1 MTCSGVLAGS
11 IPATALSPIP
21 VGYRERKE
29 RVMRY
34 LVHRGT
40 GTILGVNDDLVIVDV
55 DDIVDLDE
63 SDILEL
69 ADNVPAWNKAIIGN
83 AYDLPIDISDQG
95 IADELTVY
103 VANWS
108 YVNVEIGE
116 TDSYGYC
123 LANPDTWP
131 LIRGIVLDD
140 VALWSEY
147 SDTFANAVITVAN
160 EHSAMN
166 GVAE

>member
-1 MTCSGVLAGS
+1 
-11 IPATALSPIP
+11 
-21 VGYRERKE
+21 
-29 RVMRY
+29 MRY
-34 LVHRGT
+34 LVDRGT
-40 GTILGVNDDLVIVDV
+40 GTIVPVNGDLVIVDIEHDQFDSENILYRANKANPKANFV
-55 DDIVDLDE
+55 D
-63 SDILEL
+63 
-69 ADNVPAWNKAIIGN
+69 KAIIGN

-95 IADELTVY
+95 IANELTVY

-131 LIRGIVLDD
+131 LIRSAILNDD
-140 VALWSEY
+140 PLWNEY
-147 SDTFANAVITVAN
+147 SDTLANAVITVAN

>member
-1 MTCSGVLAGS
+1 
-11 IPATALSPIP
+11 
-21 VGYRERKE
+21 
-29 RVMRY
+29 MRY
-34 LVHRGT
+34 LVDRGT
-40 GTILGVNDDLVIVDV
+40 GTIVPVNGDLVIVDV
-55 DDIVDLDE
+55 EHDE
-63 SDILEL
+63 FDSENILYR
-69 ADNVPAWNKAIIGN
+69 ANKANFVNKAIIGN
-83 AYDLPIDISDQG
+83 AYDLPMDISDQG
-95 IADELTVY
+95 IANELNDY
-103 VANWS
+103 VSNWS

-140 VALWSEY
+140 DVLWSEY

-160 EHSAMN
+160 EHAMTN